1 MVEVVVPMSPLPLL
15 VFWLLVMEPPWVA
28 PPDAPDVPVLV
39 EAEPLL
45 CVPLLLL
52 WLASLCGI
60 AELLRSDELLPEFD
74 EPDGELVWALLLE
87 GVVADC
93 ELLAV
98 PVGAVCSDVE
108 DPASPPE
115 AVLPVVDPV
124 APVDC

>member
-1 MVEVVVPMSPLPLL
+1 MLGC
-15 VFWLLVMEPPWVA
+15 A
-28 PPDAPDVPVLV
+28 
-39 EAEPLL
+39 
-45 CVPLLLL
+45 
-52 WLASLCGI
+52 
-60 AELLRSDELLPEFD
+60 LLP
-74 EPDGELVWALLLE
+74 E

-124 APVDC
+124 VPVDCWVCAWLVLWSPVVLGVFDDPVLLPVACARPNVLANRLVPRINRPFLIRLLVVSK